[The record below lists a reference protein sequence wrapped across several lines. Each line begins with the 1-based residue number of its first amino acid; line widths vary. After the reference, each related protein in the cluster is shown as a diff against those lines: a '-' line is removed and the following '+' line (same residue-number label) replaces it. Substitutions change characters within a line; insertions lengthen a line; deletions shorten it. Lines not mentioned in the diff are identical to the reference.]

1 MCISFF
7 QLHVKYLLIT
17 EILKKKVD
25 MPSFFTRGTLGFL
38 HEKREKQEI

>member
-1 MCISFF
+1 MCILFF
-7 QLHVKYLLIT
+7 QLQVKLIT